1 MQLSVEIYLK
11 VTENKTIAV
20 RPYFTQT
27 RKYNCHFHDGLI
39 FSVIRSCSILI

>member
-11 VTENKTIAV
+11 VTKNKTIAL
-20 RPYFTQT
+20 TL
-27 RKYNCHFHDGLI
+27 RKHGNTIATFMHDGLI